1 LAATEPRSLEH
12 GDFMAEATYVPHPL
26 DTSHISLAHLEPLL
40 EQLARNAHEMWAQK
54 RIEDGW
60 KYGPERNDRLKTH
73 PSLVPYEEL
82 DESEKSYDRALVN
95 EALKSILS
103 LGYTIEKKS

>member
-1 LAATEPRSLEH
+1 
-12 GDFMAEATYVPHPL
+12 MAEATYVPHPL
-26 DTSHISLAHLEPLL
+26 DTSQISLAHLEPLL
-40 EQLARNAHEMWAQK
+40 EDLARNAHEMWAQK
-54 RIEDGW
+54 RIADGW
-60 KYGPERNDRLKTH
+60 TYGNERNDKLKTH

-82 DESEKSYDRALVN
+82 SDSEKSYDRALVN

>member
-1 LAATEPRSLEH
+1 MCFAAGSSAILAATEPRSLEH

-54 RIEDGW
+54 RM
-60 KYGPERNDRLKTH
+60 KTH